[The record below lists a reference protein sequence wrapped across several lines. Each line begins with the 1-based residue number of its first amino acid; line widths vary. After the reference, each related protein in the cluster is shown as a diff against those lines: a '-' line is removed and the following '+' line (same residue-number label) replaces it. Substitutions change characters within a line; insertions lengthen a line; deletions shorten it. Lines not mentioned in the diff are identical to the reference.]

1 MMKKILLI
9 DGHSILN
16 RAFYGVP
23 VLTNSKGVHTNAV
36 YGFINIML
44 KAMDDEKADMVLVAF
59 DLKEPTFRHRMFAE
73 YKGTRKPM
81 PAELVEQVPIMKDML
96 SAMNIPVVTLPGY
109 EADDILGTLSKRFQ
123 REGGE
128 VSVLSGDRDL
138 LQLADTHIKIRMPK
152 TSKGKTEI
160 ENYFPDDVVAKY
172 GVTPTEFIDLKAL
185 MGDSSDNILGVA
197 GIGEKTAS
205 AIISQYH
212 SIEEAYRN
220 VDTLKPPKA
229 AERLRD
235 NYDTAVLSKTL
246 ATIDVNAP
254 VEFDASQ
261 YNNDIVFT
269 QAAYDMCV
277 ELELKSLLNRFE
289 KNSFG
294 SSFVPEYETADD
306 FTAVDGIFADAANA
320 GICGVSADVD
330 GVSLCFSDR
339 CIHIPAAGFITA
351 DMLKDKLFDLSKTC
365 RIVGINIKDSLEYF
379 CEDAMDN
386 IDDVA
391 IMAYLI
397 NPLKESYSFGDIAI
411 EYMGRTVEDTKVSSA
426 YVAFN
431 SYAALNERIQNMG
444 MSDVYRKIEIPVM
457 FVLHSME
464 KEGIGVNP
472 DALKAYGESLIGRID
487 ELTRMIYEEAGG
499 EFNINSPKQLGE
511 ILFDKLGLPAGKKTQ
526 KGYSTSA
533 DVLEKLAPDYPIVAN
548 ILEYRTLAKLKSTY
562 ADGLYEYIAPDG
574 RIHSRFN
581 QTVTATGRIS
591 STEPNLQNIPI
602 RMEIGRQI
610 RKVFIPKDGCVF
622 VDADYSQ
629 IELRILAHMS
639 ADDTLIEAYKSDSDI
654 HRITA
659 SKVFKVPLS
668 EVTKEQR
675 SNAKAVNFGIVYG
688 ISSFGLSRDLS
699 ISKAEAKRYIEE
711 YFATYPSIKTFL
723 DKLVADAVQ
732 NGYVTTIYG
741 RRRPIPE
748 ISSSNFMTR
757 QFGERIAMNSPLQ
770 GTAADIIK
778 IAMVNVYKRLKKENF
793 RSRLILQIHDELLV
807 EAYKD
812 EADAVAALLK
822 EEMENAAD
830 LLVDLIVEV
839 NRGDD
844 WYEAK

>member
-1 MMKKILLI
+1 MKKILLI

-81 PAELVEQVPIMKDML
+81 PAELVEQVPIMKNML
-96 SAMNIPVVTLPGY
+96 LAMNIPVVTLPGY

-123 REGGE
+123 REGKE

-185 MGDSSDNILGVA
+185 MGDSSDNIPGVA

-269 QAAYDMCV
+269 PAAYDMCV

-289 KNSFG
+289 KNSQG
-294 SSFVPEYETADD
+294 SSFAPEYETADD
-306 FTAVDGIFADAANA
+306 FTAVDGIFSDAANA
-320 GICGVSADVD
+320 GICGVSADAD

-339 CIHIPAAGFITA
+339 CIHIPTAGFITA
-351 DMLKDKLFDLSKTC
+351 DMLKGKLFDLSKTC

-386 IDDVA
+386 IDDAA

-426 YVAFN
+426 YVAYN
-431 SYAALNERIQNMG
+431 SYAALNERIKSMG

-533 DVLEKLAPDYPIVAN
+533 EVLEKLAPDYPIVAN

-562 ADGLYEYIAPDG
+562 ADGLYEYIASDG

-610 RKVFIPKDGCVF
+610 RRVFIPKDGCVF

-699 ISKAEAKRYIEE
+699 ISRAEAKRYIEE

-723 DKLVADAVQ
+723 DKLVTDAVK

-839 NRGDD
+839 NRGTD

>member
-160 ENYFPDDVVAKY
+160 KNYFPDDVVAKY

-185 MGDSSDNILGVA
+185 MGDSSDNIPGVA

-205 AIISQYH
+205 AIISKYH

-386 IDDVA
+386 IDDAA